1 VKSPDP
7 SRTDAAPVMAAV
19 DLGSNSFHMVIAR
32 FVGHDLQVMDKLR
45 EPVRLAQGLGADRR
59 LSDESRRRAL
69 DCLAMFGQRLRNL
82 SGRHIRAVG
91 TNTFRRAR
99 EADAFRAEA
108 ESALG
113 APIEILAGHEEARL
127 IYLGV
132 AQTSPGTSERRLVL
146 DIGGGSTEMIIGEG
160 LETRVAHSRQLGC
173 VSFTNRHF
181 PGGKITREAFRA
193 AQTAAALELRP
204 IRETL
209 RQHGW
214 SRCLGSSGTVNA
226 IGRILSARGWGGPDI
241 ELVGLKRLRAELVE
255 RGTTAGLELESVRP
269 DRWAVLPGGLAVL
282 IACFKNLRIE
292 AMRPAAG
299 ALREGVLYD
308 LIGRLQHQDARERS
322 IQGLVEQY
330 HVDREQATRVE
341 QTCHAFLAEV
351 EEAWQLPASRS
362 RRFLSW
368 AASLHEIGLAV
379 AYSDYHR
386 HGAYLVANG
395 ELPGF
400 SQDGQ
405 AILAAMIHNH
415 RRRLSKELFE
425 EMPEGWGLMGL
436 RLSLLLRLAV
446 LLHRSRQTEA
456 LPRLKLMAK
465 GSSLNLSCPDGWL
478 TNHPLSRADLRL
490 EAQYLAP
497 LGIDLNL
504 EGCVPQ

>member
-1 VKSPDP
+1 
-7 SRTDAAPVMAAV
+7 MAAV

-32 FVGHDLQVMDKLR
+32 FVGHDLQVMDRLR
-45 EPVRLAQGLGADRR
+45 EPVRLAQGLGRDRR
-59 LSDESRRRAL
+59 LAPESRQRAL
-69 DCLAMFGQRLRNL
+69 DCLEMFGQRLRNL
-82 SGRHIRAVG
+82 EGRHIRAVG

-99 EADAFRAEA
+99 EADLFRAEA

-132 AQTSPGTSERRLVL
+132 AQTSPLTRKRRLVL

-160 LETRVAHSRQLGC
+160 LESRVAHSRQLGC
-173 VSFTNRHF
+173 VSFTGRHF
-181 PGGKITREAFRA
+181 AGGSITREDFRA

-204 IRETL
+204 IREAL
-209 RQHGW
+209 RSYGW
-214 SRCLGSSGTVNA
+214 TRCLGSSGTVNA
-226 IGRILSARGWGGPDI
+226 IGRILSARAWGGPDI
-241 ELVGLKRLRAELVE
+241 ELAGLKRLRSELVE
-255 RGTTAGLELESVRP
+255 RGTVAGLELEGVRP

-282 IACFKNLRIE
+282 IACFKNLHIK

-322 IQGLVEQY
+322 IQRLTDQY
-330 HVDREQATRVE
+330 DVDGSQAARVQ
-341 QTCHAFLAEV
+341 QTCHSFLTEVAED
-351 EEAWQLPASRS
+351 WDLPPARS

-379 AYSDYHR
+379 AYSNYHR

-405 AILAAMIHNH
+405 TFLAAMVQNH
-415 RRRLSKELFE
+415 RRQLNRELFDE
-425 EMPEGWGLMGL
+425 LPEGWGLMGL

-456 LPRLKLMAK
+456 LPRLKLEVTE
-465 GSSLNLSCPDGWL
+465 SSMNLICPAGWL
-478 TNHPLSRADLRL
+478 EAHPLSRADLHR
-490 EAQYLAP
+490 EAEYLKT
-497 LGIDLNL
+497 LDIDLNL
-504 EGCVPQ
+504 VDQAPQ